1 MYSTIDL
8 HSHSTISDGILPA
21 VELIAHAASHGVK
34 ILALTDH
41 DDTRGLGIAR
51 ATAEP
56 LGLQLINGV
65 EISVTWKRR
74 TLHIVGLKI
83 DPDYAPLK
91 HGLEAIRL
99 GRHTRAEHMAISL
112 SKTGIHGSLE
122 GAYQFAKEGIISR
135 THFARFLVEKGY
147 AKDTKS
153 VFKKYLVKGKPGFHE
168 HEWASLEQAVTW
180 IKDSG
185 GIPVIA
191 HPGRYELGRT
201 NMLLL
206 IEEFRALGGKALE
219 VVTGSHTPPMYQEY
233 AKYAKM
239 FGLLASQG
247 SDYHGKGSSYME
259 MGYLPPLPV
268 GCIPVWH
275 DWPEAKIL
283 IESGQS
289 PMDDMTLN
297 ACASAIAS
305 LGNTASSGEN
315 SANSSTSNILEKT
328 IKKLESFNWRNTL

>member
-1 MYSTIDL
+1 MSSTIDL
-8 HSHSTISDGILPA
+8 HCHSTISDGILPPS
-21 VELIAHAASHGVK
+21 ELVAHAASRGVK
-34 ILALTDH
+34 VLALTDH
-41 DDTRGLGIAR
+41 DDMRGLESAH
-51 ATAEP
+51 AAAAP
-56 LGLQLINGV
+56 LGVQIINGV

-83 DPDYAPLK
+83 DPESASLK
-91 HGLEAIRL
+91 EGLAAIRL
-99 GRHTRAEHMAISL
+99 GRHTRAEHMAVSL
-112 SKTGIHGSLE
+112 SKVGIHGSLE
-122 GAYQFAKEGIISR
+122 GAYQYAKEGIISR

-153 VFKKYLVKGKPGFHE
+153 VFKKFLVKGKPGYFE
-168 HEWASLEQAVTW
+168 HEWASLADAVTW

-239 FGLLASQG
+239 FDLLSSQG
-247 SDYHGKGSSYME
+247 SDYHGKGTSYMD
-259 MGYLPPLPV
+259 MGCLPALPSSCV
-268 GCIPVWH
+268 PVWH
-275 DWPEAKIL
+275 DWEEAQYLAGLPDFYEAADSAKTDNNDRL
-283 IESGQS
+283 
-289 PMDDMTLN
+289 LN
-297 ACASAIAS
+297 S
-305 LGNTASSGEN
+305 
-315 SANSSTSNILEKT
+315 EKAH
-328 IKKLESFNWRNTL
+328 